1 MNPVEKK
8 KFEINVDLWRWIAII
23 SGAFAFL
30 VCFLLIANY
39 IQINRLDP
47 VNTEAVN
54 TLVVRLSENPSD
66 EALRNEIR
74 ALDLLVRRAYFT
86 NQWQVRTGG
95 YMALISLALMLI
107 SFQIIKS
114 TKPLNPIIN
123 DENKASDQMFNKLS
137 RKWIAIGGSSIVL
150 IALIL
155 TFLTHE
161 RLENTFYEAAVAAAA
176 NETEVV
182 KDKSVQK
189 VSKGVKVDQADVV
202 EKKEDL
208 EENKVADKNLVEK
221 KVGEAPKKETET
233 KKVEESAVE
242 SKVETPVVAAAVA
255 EAEVSTFTSNA
266 RKNFPSFRGVDG
278 LGIAYQK
285 NIPSKWDG
293 ESNQNILWKSK
304 INIES
309 YNSPIV
315 WGDKVFLTGANA
327 DGKEVYCYH
336 KNTGDLLWTATV
348 GDIPNSPASP
358 DVSHDTG
365 HAAATAATDGK
376 RVYAIFSNGDIIAI
390 DMEGAQV
397 WARNLGLPQNHY
409 GHSSSLIV
417 YEDKIIVQYDHGKS
431 AKVMALSTETGAEIW
446 NTPRKV
452 RISWAS
458 PVIVQ
463 RETHTEV
470 VLIADPNIAAYDI
483 NTGKELWLIDCIY
496 GEVGPSIAYADGI
509 VYGLNEYASLVAIS
523 GGNEPKVLWED
534 FDYLSDVPSP
544 IATKDLLFV
553 VTSYGVMV
561 CHNAKTGEKYW
572 EKEFDNGFYASP
584 ILVEG
589 KIYLMDREGI
599 MHIIKAQNT
608 FELVGESALGVATD
622 SSPAFADGQIFI
634 RAGGNLYCI
643 GTAN

>member
-1 MNPVEKK
+1 MEPFEKK

-74 ALDLLVRRAYFT
+74 ALDLLVRKAYFT
-86 NQWQVRTGG
+86 SQWQVRTGG
-95 YMALISLALMLI
+95 YMVLIGLALMLI
-107 SFQIIKS
+107 SIQIIKS
-114 TKPLNPIIN
+114 TKPLHPIIS
-123 DENKASDQMFNKLS
+123 DETKTSDQLFNKLS
-137 RKWIAIGGSSIVL
+137 RKWIAVGGSSIVI

-182 KDKSVQK
+182 VDKSVQK
-189 VSKGVKVDQADVV
+189 VSKGVKVETKELPQ
-202 EKKEDL
+202 EKKIDEGL
-208 EENKVADKNLVEK
+208 
-221 KVGEAPKKETET
+221 PKKEIATE
-233 KKVEESAVE
+233 KLKEAELE
-242 SKVETPVVAAAVA
+242 SKVEAPVKTENLAM
-255 EAEVSTFTSNA
+255 AEVSDFTSNA
-266 RKNFPSFRGVDG
+266 RKNFPSFRGADG

-285 NIPSKWDG
+285 NIPTQWDG
-293 ESNQNILWKSK
+293 ASNQNILWKAK
-304 INIES
+304 VNIEG
-309 YNSPIV
+309 YNSPII
-315 WGDKVFLTGANA
+315 WGNKLFLSGANA
-327 DGKEVYCYH
+327 TVKEVYCYN
-336 KNTGDLLWTATV
+336 KNTGELYWTTSV
-348 GDIPNSPASP
+348 NIPGSPASP
-358 DVSHDTG
+358 DVTEDTG

-376 RVYAIFSNGDIIAI
+376 RVYAIFSNGDIFAL
-390 DMEGAQV
+390 DMEGKQV
-397 WARNLGLPQNHY
+397 WAKNLGLPQNHY
-409 GHSSSLIV
+409 GHSSSLMV

-431 AKVMALSTETGAEIW
+431 AKVMALSAETGKEIW
-446 NTPRKV
+446 NTPRNV

-458 PVIVQ
+458 PVIIQ
-463 RETHTEV
+463 RGATTEV
-470 VLIADPNIAAYDI
+470 VLIADPNIAGYDI
-483 NTGKELWLIDCIY
+483 NTGKELWKIECIY

-523 GGNEPKVLWED
+523 GGDNPQVLWED

-544 IATKDLLFV
+544 IATKELLFV
-553 VTSYGVMV
+553 ITSYGMVV

-584 ILVEG
+584 ILVDN
-589 KIYLMDREGI
+589 KVYLVDREGI
-599 MHIIKAQNT
+599 THIFKAQNT
-608 FELVGESALGVATD
+608 FELVGEPALGESVV

-634 RAGGNLYCI
+634 RSEGNLYCI